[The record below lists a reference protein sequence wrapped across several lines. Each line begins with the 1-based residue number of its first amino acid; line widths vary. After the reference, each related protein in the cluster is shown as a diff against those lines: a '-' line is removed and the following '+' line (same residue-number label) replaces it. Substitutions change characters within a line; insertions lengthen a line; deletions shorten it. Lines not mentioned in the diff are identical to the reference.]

1 MSGVRAW
8 FARLGGLFGRERR
21 DRELEAEMASHLAMH
36 IEDNVR
42 AGMTAEEAR
51 RQAVLRLGGVE
62 QAKESY
68 RERRGLPWLET
79 LTRDIRY
86 GLRMLAKTPTLT
98 FILAITLALG
108 IGANAAIFS
117 IVDSFLIRPLPVP
130 HAQEIVRLASHQIG
144 GSAPLG
150 VTAFSYAD
158 LDDFRKQSVDTF
170 SDLFVYQ
177 PVIVGLSADGRA
189 DQLLGSYVSGN
200 YFSALGLEPALGRL
214 FLPGEGERPGDPPY
228 LVLAYSYW
236 QRRFG
241 GDRSVIGKQVRLDG
255 APATIIGVAP
265 KGFHGT
271 YSILDMDGY
280 LPLSM
285 FAQGPELSGLFAVRQ
300 MRTLRAMG
308 RLKTGV
314 SVAQAQSVANVI
326 AERLANQYPD
336 ADKGIS
342 VRVIPE
348 PLSRPDPDV
357 GRMVPAVAGLF
368 LLLAGLV
375 LLLACLNVANILI
388 ARATVREREMAVR
401 SALGAGRTRL
411 MRQVLTEAILLALLG
426 AAAGGILGA
435 LASRSVNSIL
445 PKSNPP
451 FRFDFSFDW
460 RVFAYTLGVA
470 LLSGFVVG
478 LWPALRA
485 ARTNLNAV
493 LHDGGRNESAGANR
507 HRVRSAL
514 VVIQVAGSLA
524 LLVVAGLFVRS
535 LGRAQQTYLGF
546 DPTHLL
552 NVIVDPHEIGYDEA
566 RANQFYRELEE
577 RVRALPGVQSASLA
591 FNFPLGSFT
600 NGRAIEVEGH
610 PPPVGQQPPV
620 VLFNQVDTAYFET
633 MRVPLLRGRTFTDSD
648 DETSPAV
655 AIVNRTMAEKFWPGQ
670 DAMGKR
676 FRVVGAA
683 GGFAEIVGIAGN
695 GQYMIMGEP
704 PQPFFYLPLKQSYS
718 SMRTLQIRSFIPPE
732 SLLLEVQQ
740 EVRSLAPDLP
750 IYDAETME
758 QALAGGNGY
767 FVYRFGATMAGVMGF
782 VGLILATVGVYG
794 VMSFSTTQRTRE
806 IGIRVA
812 LGATARDIL
821 GLVLR
826 EGLAI
831 ILAGVGVGLV
841 GGWALTRG
849 MGRFAAGPSRAGFL
863 VFAGAALLLSCVAL
877 AACWIPAWRAS
888 RVDPMVA
895 LRYE

>member
-1 MSGVRAW
+1 MSAVRAW
-8 FARLGGLFGRERR
+8 FARLGGLFGKGRR
-21 DRELEAEMASHLAMH
+21 DRELEAEIASHLELHM
-36 IEDNVR
+36 EDNIR
-42 AGMTAEEAR
+42 AGMTPVEAR
-51 RQAVLRLGGVE
+51 RQAILKLGGIE
-62 QAKESY
+62 QSKESY

-79 LTRDIRY
+79 LVRDVRY
-86 GLRMLAKTPTLT
+86 GVRMLAKTPTLT

-108 IGANAAIFS
+108 IGVNAAIFS

-130 HAQEIVRLASHQIG
+130 HAQQIIRLASHQIG

-150 VTAFSYAD
+150 ATAFSYPD
-158 LDDFRKQSVDTF
+158 LADFRKQGADTF

-177 PVIVGLSADGRA
+177 PFIAGLSADGRA
-189 DQLLGSYVSGN
+189 EQLLGSYVSGN

-214 FLPGEGERPGDPPY
+214 LLPGEGERPGDPPY

-236 QRRFG
+236 QTRFG
-241 GDRSVIGKQVRLDG
+241 GDRNVIGKEVRLNGD
-255 APATIIGVAP
+255 PATIIGVAP
-265 KGFHGT
+265 KGFRGT
-271 YSILDMDGY
+271 YSILDMDAY

-285 FAQGPELSGLFAVRQ
+285 FAQGPELGGLFTVRQ

-308 RLKTGV
+308 RLKPGV

-326 AERLANQYPD
+326 AERLANQYAD

-348 PLSRPDPDV
+348 LLSRPDPDV

-368 LLLAGLV
+368 LLLAALV

-388 ARATVREREMAVR
+388 ARATVREREMAMR
-401 SALGAGRTRL
+401 SALGAGRLRL

-426 AAAGGILGA
+426 AAAGAVLGVW
-435 LASRSVNSIL
+435 ASGSISSIL

-451 FRFDFSFDW
+451 FHFDFRFDW
-460 RVFAYTLGVA
+460 RVFAYTLGAA
-470 LLSGFVVG
+470 LLAGFFVG

-485 ARTNLNAV
+485 ARTNLSAV
-493 LHDGGRNESAGANR
+493 LHEGGRNDSAGANR
-507 HRVRSAL
+507 HRMRSGL
-514 VVIQVAGSLA
+514 VVVQVAGSLA

-566 RANQFYRELEE
+566 RTNQFYREIEE

-591 FNFPLGSFT
+591 FNFPMGSFT
-600 NGRAIEVEGH
+600 NGRPIEVEGH

-620 VLFNQVDTAYFET
+620 VLFNQVDSAYFET
-633 MRVPLLRGRTFTDSD
+633 MRVPLLRGRAFVDSD
-648 DETSPAV
+648 DEASPPV

-670 DAMGKR
+670 DAIGKR
-676 FRVVGAA
+676 FRVAGAA

-718 SMRTLQIRSFIPPE
+718 SMRTLQIRSSVPPA
-732 SLLLEVQQ
+732 SLLLEVQR
-740 EVRSLAPDLP
+740 EIRNLAPDLP
-750 IYDAETME
+750 VYDAETME

-767 FVYRFGATMAGVMGF
+767 FVYRFGATMAGAMGL
-782 VGLILATVGVYG
+782 VGLILAVVGVYG
-794 VMSFSTTQRTRE
+794 VMSFSMAQRTRE
-806 IGIRVA
+806 IGIRMA
-812 LGATARDIL
+812 LGATGRDIL
-821 GLVLR
+821 GVVLR
-826 EGLAI
+826 EGFAI
-831 ILAGVGVGLV
+831 ILAGVAVGLV
-841 GGWALTRG
+841 GAWALTRG

-863 VFAGAALLLSCVAL
+863 IFAGAALVLTCVAL
-877 AACWIPAWRAS
+877 VACWIPARRAM
-888 RVDPMVA
+888 RVDPMEA